1 MLPLFRKQRGAI
13 HFHSLW
19 YMVELYEKIK
29 AAMAAPDDDPQTEEQ
44 EAELKAAQAAELS
57 DIVQEDLDMTAIY
70 PDAETAAER
79 QARVGGG
86 AGWGADASRWL
97 PPHGDIPKPPW

>member
-1 MLPLFRKQRGAI
+1 MD
-13 HFHSLW
+13 
-19 YMVELYEKIK
+19 ELYEKIK
-29 AAMAAPDDDPQTEEQ
+29 AAMAAPDDDPQAEEQ
-44 EAELKAAQAAELS
+44 EAKLKAAQAAEPS
-57 DIVQEDLDMTAIY
+57 DIVQEDLGMTTVY

-97 PPHGDIPKPPW
+97 PPHGVKPKPPW